1 MKTVVRLL
9 ILSIAMVPMAT
20 SAWSPVDGAML
31 TQWGENVT
39 PDNVWTEYPRPQLVR
54 NNWINLN
61 GLWNLT
67 SVGGVS
73 IVGNAGLTSLSGL
86 DNLTSVGGVSIS
98 GNDLLTIRAE
108 VC

>member
-1 MKTVVRLL
+1 MKIVRRLL

-61 GLWNLT
+61 GLWNVAVTNNRASQPAKWEEEFFGEALYP
-67 SVGGVS
+67 
-73 IVGNAGLTSLSGL
+73 SLDDQRRQG
-86 DNLTSVGGVSIS
+86 
-98 GNDLLTIRAE
+98 TIARK
-108 VC
+108 